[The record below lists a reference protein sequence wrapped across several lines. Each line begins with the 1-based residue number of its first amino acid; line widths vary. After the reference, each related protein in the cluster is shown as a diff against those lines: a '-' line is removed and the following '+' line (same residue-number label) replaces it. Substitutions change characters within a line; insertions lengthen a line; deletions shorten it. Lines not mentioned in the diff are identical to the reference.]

1 MLAADCRRKAS
12 NSNSRWVEKGQAGAG
27 QSGEGEETVAFRTS
41 KVCLIG
47 GALGSALA
55 IFIASSM
62 TVLAGEGNPNYLGI
76 LSSTAPSGYTP
87 SPASYS
93 VGSTLTFQFTVT
105 NLTAQPQSMSLELTV
120 NHITTYPVNGQQL
133 DISNGQPG
141 VANGAIIDGQFSEQ
155 LSTEVQDANPTFTA
169 FSIAPSATQTVHLSR
184 SLGQCGYYEVDV
196 AKAGLTSQKGL
207 IGFEVRVLGC
217 SPPAASPSPTPSA
230 SPSPTPSA
238 NASPSPSPTG
248 GVAGSPSP
256 SPSGGVGGGSAS
268 PTGAVLAATGSTP
281 PSDFLALILLGIGAI
296 ALITG
301 FAALRRRAS

>member
-1 MLAADCRRKAS
+1 VFGASRVLLTCYVPTLTIGHRKGIQLV
-12 NSNSRWVEKGQAGAG
+12 RIQR
-27 QSGEGEETVAFRTS
+27 EETVTSSTS
-41 KVCLIG
+41 KACLLA

-76 LSSTAPSGYTP
+76 LSSTAPNGYTP

-105 NLTAQPQSMSLELTV
+105 NLTAQAQSMSLQLNV

-141 VANGAIIDGQFSEQ
+141 VANGAVVDGQFSEQ
-155 LSTEVQDANPTFTA
+155 LSTEVQDPKPTVTA

-184 SLGQCGYYEVDV
+184 SLGQCGYYQVDV
-196 AKAGLTSQKGL
+196 AKAGLTTQKGL
-207 IGFEVRVLGC
+207 IGFEIRVLGC
-217 SPPAASPSPTPSA
+217 SPPAT
-230 SPSPTPSA
+230 
-238 NASPSPSPTG
+238 ASPSPSASPTG
-248 GVAGSPSP
+248 GVSGSPSP
-256 SPSGGVGGGSAS
+256 SPSGGVGGASPS
-268 PTGAVLAATGSTP
+268 PTGGVLAATGSTP
-281 PSDFLALILLGIGAI
+281 PSEVLALLLLGIGVI
-296 ALITG
+296 ALIAG

>member
-1 MLAADCRRKAS
+1 VS
-12 NSNSRWVEKGQAGAG
+12 
-27 QSGEGEETVAFRTS
+27 FRTS

-47 GALGSALA
+47 GALGSAVA

-141 VANGAIIDGQFSEQ
+141 VANGAVVDGQFSEQ
-155 LSTEVQDANPTFTA
+155 LSTEVRDANPTFTA

-196 AKAGLTSQKGL
+196 AKAGLTSLKGL
-207 IGFEVRVLGC
+207 VGFEVRVLGC
-217 SPPAASPSPTPSA
+217 SPPPASPSPTPAASPSPTPAASPSPTPSA
-230 SPSPTPSA
+230 S
-238 NASPSPSPTG
+238 ASPSPSPTG

>member
-1 MLAADCRRKAS
+1 VS
-12 NSNSRWVEKGQAGAG
+12 SS
-27 QSGEGEETVAFRTS
+27 TS
-41 KVCLIG
+41 KVCLLG

-62 TVLAGEGNPNYLGI
+62 NVFAGEGNPNYLGI
-76 LSSTAPSGYTP
+76 LSSTAPTGYTP

-105 NLTAQPQSMSLELTV
+105 NLTAQAQSMSLQMNL

-141 VANGAIIDGQFSEQ
+141 VANGAIVDGQFNDQ
-155 LSTEVQDANPTFTA
+155 LSTEVQDPKPTFTP

-184 SLGQCGYYEVDV
+184 SLGQCGYYQVDV
-196 AKAGLTSQKGL
+196 AKAGLISQKGL
-207 IGFEVRVLGC
+207 IGFEIRVLGC
-217 SPPAASPSPTPSA
+217 SPPPAVSPSPSPSPTAGVSG
-230 SPSPTPSA
+230 
-238 NASPSPSPTG
+238 SPSPSPTG
-248 GVAGSPSP
+248 GVSGSPSP

-281 PSDFLALILLGIGAI
+281 PSEFLALLLLGIGALCLI
-296 ALITG
+296 AG